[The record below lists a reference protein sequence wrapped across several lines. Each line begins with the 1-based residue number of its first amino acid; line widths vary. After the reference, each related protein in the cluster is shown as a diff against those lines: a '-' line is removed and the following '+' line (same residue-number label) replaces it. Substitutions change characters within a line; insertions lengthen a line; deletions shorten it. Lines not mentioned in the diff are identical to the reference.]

1 MKLLTKTQRMKL
13 IQNHEQQDGT
23 KSFDCVVKL
32 FNPIGLGTWYLS
44 ELDPETNVA
53 FGLCS
58 ITDAEYGYV
67 SIDEIEETSVGMG
80 LKIERD
86 KMWTSGTSLQR
97 CLDIERNKQTNEY
110 N

>member
-1 MKLLTKTQRMKL
+1 MKLLTKTQRTQL
-13 IQNHEQQDGT
+13 IKNHEQQDGT

-44 ELDPETNVA
+44 ELDPVNNIA
-53 FGLCS
+53 YGLCS

-67 SIDEIEETSVGMG
+67 NMKEIEEASVGMG

-86 KMWTSGTSLQR
+86 KMWTSGISLKE
-97 CLDIERNKQTNEY
+97 CMNIERRKQTL
-110 N
+110 